1 MHKELLVDNFLD
13 IIECIDIVEARFIE
27 INNPEDFVSSVKGV
41 EKLDSISMRL
51 QTIGEIVSK
60 IYKKESALLE
70 KYPQIKWNDII
81 GMRNV
86 ISHAYMEIDH
96 NVVYKT
102 CKTHLPVLKEI
113 IKSIISRLNESK
125 D

>member
-1 MHKELLVDNFLD
+1 MHKELLVDKFLD

-51 QTIGEIVSK
+51 QTIGKIVSK
-60 IYKKESALLE
+60 IYKKEFALLE
-70 KYPQIKWNDII
+70 RYPQVKWNDIV

-86 ISHAYMEIDH
+86 ISHAYMEIDY
-96 NVVYKT
+96 NVIYKT
-102 CKTHLPVLKEI
+102 CKIHLPVLKET
-113 IKSIISRLNESK
+113 IKSILNRLNESK